1 MILIS
6 INLARRIGK
15 VRGLALSVKK
25 RCDTEA
31 SDAIMAQRSARARPN
46 AWRSSPVARR
56 GHPLAAHSITLVDN
70 LFDAL
75 VQEHEDAVEG
85 QRYALIDI
93 PELAQKARAAVDA
106 ARQAVQGLDRDGPE
120 RSVEEARS
128 R

>member
-1 MILIS
+1 M
-6 INLARRIGK
+6 ADPV
-15 VRGLALSVKK
+15 VREIMFALNGGDFLTRPEQSPQV
-25 RCDTEA
+25 
-31 SDAIMAQRSARARPN
+31 ARA
-46 AWRSSPVARR
+46 
-56 GHPLAAHSITLVDN
+56 LDIAAHSITLVDN